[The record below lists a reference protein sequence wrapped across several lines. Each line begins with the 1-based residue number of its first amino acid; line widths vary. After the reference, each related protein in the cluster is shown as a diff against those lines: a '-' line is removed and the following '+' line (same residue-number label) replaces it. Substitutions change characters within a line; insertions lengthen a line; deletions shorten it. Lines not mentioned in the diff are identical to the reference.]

1 MKYKD
6 GKKKDELKPDSV
18 GAFLKRRKKNGKKS
32 TMDKLRA
39 NRLKLNKLSPK
50 SIGK

>member
-18 GAFLKRRKKNGKKS
+18 GAFLKRRKKNKKS